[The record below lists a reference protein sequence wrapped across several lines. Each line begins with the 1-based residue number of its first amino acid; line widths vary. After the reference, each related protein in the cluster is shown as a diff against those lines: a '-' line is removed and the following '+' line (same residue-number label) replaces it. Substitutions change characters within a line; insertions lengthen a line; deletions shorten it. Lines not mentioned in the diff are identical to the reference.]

1 MSLWD
6 KRLFPLAYVNAPR
19 FLFTFAGNN
28 NIIKLLNDM
37 RRGSHRF
44 DLFLSDKSILY
55 NKIDKKKI

>member
-1 MSLWD
+1 MLLWG
-6 KRLFPLAYVNAPR
+6 KELFQLAHVNASR
-19 FLFTFAGNN
+19 FLLTFAGSN
-28 NIIKLLNDM
+28 NIIKLLNDI

>member
-1 MSLWD
+1 MSRWGKELF
-6 KRLFPLAYVNAPR
+6 RLAHINASR
-19 FLFTFAGNN
+19 FLFTFAGN

-37 RRGSHRF
+37 RRDSHRF